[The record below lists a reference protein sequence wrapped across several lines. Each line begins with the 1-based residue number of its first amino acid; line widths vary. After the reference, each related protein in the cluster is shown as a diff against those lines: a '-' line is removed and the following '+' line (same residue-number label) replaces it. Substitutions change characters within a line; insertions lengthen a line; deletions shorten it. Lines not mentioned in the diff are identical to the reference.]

1 MEKYVAWCCDYETKT
16 GEGQLAKKFLK
27 EKIKIN
33 KIKVLKPK
41 FKFYCSDYIYP
52 FIGVIIVWYYFLSGC
67 KIIYVNFLPLWNPL
81 IFLLCPPKTTFGPIT
96 GSIQI
101 NNSIKLN

>member
-1 MEKYVAWCCDYETKT
+1 M
-16 GEGQLAKKFLK
+16 
-27 EKIKIN
+27 
-33 KIKVLKPK
+33 
-41 FKFYCSDYIYP
+41 
-52 FIGVIIVWYYFLSGC
+52 IIVWYYFLSGC

-101 NNSIKLN
+101 NNSIKFKSILRKYFFPYLYRLSICILKLRKDKAFFATNILKKYLKKK